1 MEPMAKQLSDAQQS
15 GVYRLVCSPEEVERA
30 ARDAGLAVFRIDIG
44 HARNKKTFLA
54 KIADAL
60 QFPNWFGGNWDAL
73 NDLLTDL
80 EWLTTKNGYVLIFEK
95 GENNP
100 LFENAKEVLQS
111 AAEYWKT
118 EGRPFWALFE
128 ISDSADDLPLWPT

>member
-15 GVYRLVCSPEEVERA
+15 GVYRLVRPPEEVERA

-44 HARNKKTFLA
+44 HAHNKKTFLA

-73 NDLLTDL
+73 NDLLTDMK
-80 EWLTTKNGYVLIFEK
+80 WLTTNSGYVLIFEK
-95 GENNP
+95 GETNP
-100 LFENAKEVLQS
+100 LFEDANAVLQS
-111 AAEYWKT
+111 AVEYWKA
-118 EGRPFWALFE
+118 EGRPFWAFFE
-128 ISDSADDLPLWPT
+128 ISASVHDLPLWPT

>member
-1 MEPMAKQLSDAQQS
+1 MEPIAKQLSEAQQS
-15 GVYRLVCSPEEVERA
+15 GVYRLVRLPEEVERA

-73 NDLLTDL
+73 NDLLTDM
-80 EWLTTKNGYVLIFEK
+80 EWLTPNSGYVLIFEK

-100 LFENAKEVLQS
+100 LFEDANAVLQS
-111 AAEYWKT
+111 AAEYWKA
-118 EGRPFWALFE
+118 EGRPFWAFFE
-128 ISDSADDLPLWPT
+128 MSAGVHDLPLWPT